1 VACWEASA
9 LLVASGGR
17 FPLFNLGA
25 TQVAVWQ
32 VTNVPSTQPE
42 IGAVGPTMGRAGDTV
57 TIGRRGVWYDCRHRQ
72 LFLHGC
78 NHSVLESLTDKGNSA
93 QHHTGGTQRYRGGEW
108 ETSNAYRY
116 DVLTGPQVNGNLHV
130 NAQTVSGQNVYVVG
144 SVHELDNWDAVNVYY
159 SMFNP
164 SYPAWFLPVSV
175 PASTAIQYKYIKR
188 DGSGNVIWQ
197 ADPNLT
203 LTTPASGEADTTTY
217 VWP

>member
-1 VACWEASA
+1 
-9 LLVASGGR
+9 
-17 FPLFNLGA
+17 
-25 TQVAVWQ
+25 
-32 VTNVPSTQPE
+32 
-42 IGAVGPTMGRAGDTV
+42 
-57 TIGRRGVWYDCRHRQ
+57 
-72 LFLHGC
+72 
-78 NHSVLESLTDKGNSA
+78 
-93 QHHTGGTQRYRGGEW
+93 
-108 ETSNAYRY
+108 
-116 DVLTGPQVNGNLHV
+116 VLTGPQVMEIFHV